1 MRQIRYTQALNEAL
15 HEEMERDPSVM
26 QLGEDI
32 GPYGGVWEI
41 HRGLLSKFGPMRVR
55 QTPISECGFIGLAV
69 GAAMSGLRP
78 VVEIMYI
85 DFITTAM
92 DQVINQAAKLPLMS
106 GGAVKVPLVIRG
118 EQGSGTREA
127 AQHSQNLE
135 SWFVHTPGL
144 KVVMPSTPYDAKGL
158 LKSAI
163 RDDEP
168 VMFLEHRLLYGEKGE
183 VPEGE
188 YVVPIGEGIVRRE
201 GKDLT
206 VVSTSYFL
214 LKVLEAAQTL
224 EAEGIDVE
232 VIDPRTLM
240 PLDINLIVNS
250 VQKTGKLLVV
260 QEATVVAS
268 MGAEIVRQVVE
279 TAFDALQATPRVIG
293 NAHVPMPYSPVLEDT
308 CMPSRGDLLETIR
321 QMAVGT
327 RSKRIVS

>member
-1 MRQIRYTQALNEAL
+1 MRKIRFTQALNEAL
-15 HEEMERDPSVM
+15 HEEMERDPSVF

-41 HRGLLSKFGPMRVR
+41 HRGLLQKFGPMRVR

-69 GAAMSGLRP
+69 GAAMCGLRP

-92 DQVINQAAKLPLMS
+92 DMVVNQAAKLSLMS

-127 AQHSQNLE
+127 AQHSQSLE

-144 KVVMPSTPYDAKGL
+144 KVVMPATPYDAKGL

-168 VMFLEHRLLYGEKGE
+168 VIFLEHRLLYGERGE
-183 VPEGE
+183 VPEE
-188 YVVPIGEGIVRRE
+188 EFLVPLGEGIVRRA

-206 VVSTSYFL
+206 VVATSYML
-214 LKVLEAAQTL
+214 LKCLQAAETL
-224 EAEGIDVE
+224 AAEGIEVE

-240 PLDINLIVNS
+240 PLDLGLIINS
-250 VQKTGKLLVV
+250 VRKTGKLLVV
-260 QEATVVAS
+260 QEATVIAG

-279 TAFDALQATPRVIG
+279 AAFEALQAPPRVIG
-293 NAHVPMPYSPVLEDT
+293 NAHVPMPYSPVLEDA
-308 CMPSRGDLLETIR
+308 CMPQQEDIVAAMRKMAR
-321 QMAVGT
+321 Q
-327 RSKRIVS
+327 SS